1 MQCAGHLELRRYQY
15 ELDLAFN
22 NVKPKDWY
30 FALDKVRFRT
40 ELGWVVWVTRVIL
53 VSAQVL
59 LVLTLGLWTSDLGLT
74 TLCKLSIMLIIE
86 RVTDILKVMEQVT
99 DSIDLLNFMFCQV
112 LVLSSSAYCQNSG

>member
-59 LVLTLGLWTSDLGLT
+59 LVLTLGLWTLDLGLT

-86 RVTDILKVMEQVT
+86 RVTDILT
-99 DSIDLLNFMFCQV
+99 DI
-112 LVLSSSAYCQNSG
+112 